1 MTSTDERSYFW
12 YLKMFALFIWI
23 PIRICGLYYADV
35 LSDILQMFGLY
46 NNCHIEMFFVSFS
59 IVVSSYFT
67 TVFYIKYSENLP
79 WSKAFFYPWIF
90 E

>member
-1 MTSTDERSYFW
+1 
-12 YLKMFALFIWI
+12 MFLAFMWV

-35 LSDILQMFGLY
+35 LSDIFQMFGLY
-46 NNCHIEMFFVSFS
+46 NNCHTNFFLISLG
-59 IVVSSYFT
+59 IVVSSYIV
-67 TVFYIKYSENLP
+67 TVFYIKYSTNRK

>member
-1 MTSTDERSYFW
+1 
-12 YLKMFALFIWI
+12 MFALFVWI
-23 PIRICGLYYADV
+23 PIRMCGLYYADV

-46 NNCHIEMFFVSFS
+46 NNCHVDYFLISLG
-59 IVVSSYFT
+59 IIASSYII
-67 TVFYIKYSENLP
+67 TVVYIKFAENLK